1 MNKSKNI
8 NFINIFIVS
17 ITAFLFLMPILYM
30 FSTSLR
36 PMNESFSL
44 PPKWLP
50 STFYFENYLYV
61 IFEMKLPMLKIFYN
75 TFKITFIVTIVQ
87 LFTCSLS
94 AYAFAKLKF
103 PFKNTLFIL
112 LLSSLMIPQQVLIVP
127 LFLLMRDFQLI
138 DNHWSVI
145 LVNLGSTAFG
155 VLLLRQHYLTL
166 PNELIDSAQIDGA
179 NHLQI
184 YFRIALPLSK
194 SALAALGIIVSNN
207 VWNNFFY
214 PYIFLNDMNNYT
226 LPLGLALLSGNPG
239 AFSEDKDV
247 ILMAAVG
254 FAVIPVL
261 IVFIIGQR
269 WIVEAFTKSGLK
281 G

>member
-1 MNKSKNI
+1 
-8 NFINIFIVS
+8 
-17 ITAFLFLMPILYM
+17 M

-75 TFKITFIVTIVQ
+75 TLKITFIVTIVQ

-94 AYAFAKLKF
+94 AFAFAKLKF

-127 LFLLMRDFQLI
+127 LFLLMKDFQLI

-155 VLLLRQHYLTL
+155 VFLLRQHYMTL

-184 YFRIALPLSK
+184 YFKIALPLSK
-194 SALAALGIIVSNN
+194 SALAALGIIIFNN

>member
-1 MNKSKNI
+1 MNKYENI
-8 NFINIFIVS
+8 NLINIFIVS
-17 ITAFLFLMPILYM
+17 ISAFLFLMPILYM

-61 IFEMKLPMLKIFYN
+61 IFEMKLPMLIIFYN
-75 TFKITFIVTIVQ
+75 TLKITFIVTIVQ

-94 AYAFAKLKF
+94 AFAFAKLKF

-155 VLLLRQHYLTL
+155 VFLLRQHYMTL

-179 NHLQI
+179 NHLQ
-184 YFRIALPLSK
+184 LSK
-194 SALAALGIIVSNN
+194 SALAALGIIIFNN

-261 IVFIIGQR
+261 FVFIIGQR